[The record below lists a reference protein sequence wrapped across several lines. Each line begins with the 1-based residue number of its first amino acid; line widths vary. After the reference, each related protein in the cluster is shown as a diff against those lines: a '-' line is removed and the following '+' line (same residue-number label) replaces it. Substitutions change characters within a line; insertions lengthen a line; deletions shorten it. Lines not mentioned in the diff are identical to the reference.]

1 MSNSGMLW
9 HRLKLWQGVQ
19 ADTFKERGRAL
30 DFMECL
36 QILSAS
42 TSSQREANGF
52 VKVPVKRLDQVGV
65 STQHNM
71 DKQFKAEVAAI
82 GSVSHVNLV
91 SLKGFC
97 MEKNA
102 RFLVFEFMPRRA
114 CSRRE
119 SKKMASSKFGYGVM
133 GLCVVMLPMIL
144 LASDIAGQTPV
155 QAPASI
161 TDCDS
166 VVLELSDCLGSPL
179 LTPASAQT
187 KRCCAV
193 RQPYIRVVGI
203 EQATESSSR
212 GISSFTADEE
222 LEFKQFA
229 RRPITYQALCA
240 LIAPSI
246 FGHED
251 VKKSKLPDGFASEV
265 TKMSCFLVIRLL
277 PNLSQIC
284 GEDCSHCCI
293 YLWKG
298 FFSCWFDS
306 FCHPRCKHI
315 DGGVVCIHEFD
326 KMHSEDRVAIHEA
339 MEQQTISI
347 AKAGITTV
355 LNSRTSV
362 LAAANPP
369 SGHYDDLKTAQEN
382 IDLEIA
388 ILSRFNLIFI
398 VKDSRDCQRDMQIAK
413 HIVSVHT
420 SAGAVS
426 KHGDTKEKDNL
437 LKRYIE
443 YSRHHCSARLPDTA
457 TTMLQNNYVRIQQQM
472 RQQSHES
479 DATATEEHVTE
490 ALRLFCVSTL
500 DAAHS
505 CLKDY
510 ITVTPEMRTEIQKI
524 ETQIKRRMDI
534 GSYMSERRFVDELGK
549 TWMGQSSVRRALVI
563 MSQRDEIEYRRE
575 RRVIL
580 RKA

>member
-1 MSNSGMLW
+1 MSNSGMLR

-19 ADTFKERGRAL
+19 ADTFKARGRAL

-42 TSSQREANGF
+42 TSAQREANGF

-71 DKQFKAEVAAI
+71 DNQFKAEVAAI
-82 GSVSHVNLV
+82 GCVSHVNLV

-102 RFLVFEFMPRRA
+102 RLLVFEFMPRRA

-133 GLCVVMLPMIL
+133 GLCVAMLPMIL

-166 VVLELSDCLGSPL
+166 VVLELPDCLGSPL

-222 LEFKQFA
+222 LEFKHCLSPAWRVSEQAARWVRLRGDINVLLLGDPSTAKSQFLKFVEKTA
-229 RRPITYQALCA
+229 PIAVYTSGKGSSAAGLT
-240 LIAPSI
+240 
-246 FGHED
+246 
-251 VKKSKLPDGFASEV
+251 AS
-265 TKMSCFLVIRLL
+265 VIRDA
-277 PNLSQIC
+277 STQ
-284 GEDCSHCCI
+284 EF
-293 YLWKG
+293 YLEA
-298 FFSCWFDS
+298 CY
-306 FCHPRCKHI
+306 
-315 DGGVVCIHEFD
+315 
-326 KMHSEDRVAIHEA
+326 EDRVAIHEA

-362 LAAANPP
+362 LAVANPP

-382 IDLEIA
+382 IDL
-388 ILSRFNLIFI
+388 
-398 VKDSRDCQRDMQIAK
+398 
-413 HIVSVHT
+413 
-420 SAGAVS
+420 
-426 KHGDTKEKDNL
+426 
-437 LKRYIE
+437 
-443 YSRHHCSARLPDTA
+443 
-457 TTMLQNNYVRIQQQM
+457 
-472 RQQSHES
+472 
-479 DATATEEHVTE
+479 
-490 ALRLFCVSTL
+490 
-500 DAAHS
+500 
-505 CLKDY
+505 
-510 ITVTPEMRTEIQKI
+510 
-524 ETQIKRRMDI
+524 
-534 GSYMSERRFVDELGK
+534 
-549 TWMGQSSVRRALVI
+549 
-563 MSQRDEIEYRRE
+563 
-575 RRVIL
+575 
-580 RKA
+580 